1 MNAAGVVLLLAGVW
15 VVCQTLIA
23 KPSLLDVLGVNG

>member
-15 VVCQTLIA
+15 
-23 KPSLLDVLGVNG
+23 LLAQLLGGNMLGRLGL

>member
-1 MNAAGVVLLLAGVW
+1 MNAAGIVLLLAGVW

-23 KPSLLDVLGVNG
+23 KPSLLDVLGVS